1 MKHAVVMLMLLALP
15 VRAQEAPAPAP
26 PPTGSVQEGV
36 DLLQRGMRS
45 ILDGLVT
52 EMQPAIDGMGRAL
65 TGMRPLADQLFT
77 LIDKIGNYEAP
88 VMLENGDILI
98 RRKPAAPAPQPAP
111 RPAPLKEG
119 EVDL

>member
-15 VRAQEAPAPAP
+15 VRAQEAPAPP
-26 PPTGSVQEGV
+26 PPSGSVQEGV
-36 DLLQRGMRS
+36 DLLERGMRS

-65 TGMRPLADQLFT
+65 TGMRPLADQLFA
-77 LIDKIGNYEAP
+77 LIDNIGNYEAP

-98 RRKPAAPAPQPAP
+98 RRKPAAPAPL
-111 RPAPLKEG
+111 PAPLKEG
-119 EVDL
+119 EVEL